1 MEKRKRSEIEP
12 QRLRPAHLPSDSI
25 NPFSRSPGQL
35 LQFSFVGLT
44 DTDEDPSEKIPLF
57 PHRGLDHG
65 SSYRIES
72 ESDGEKEDEQDKR
85 NKDPNKDPS
94 QKEKRFLN
102 LLQATQQ
109 FIDQSQISRAA
120 RAYGLLLQMQPRGY
134 PTDVR
139 YYNLWAIG
147 AEILMRE
154 GEKPPQSGDE
164 ALKWKRRWGSA
175 ANMDKVRAY
184 FETLIQ
190 QHPYDHKRPRTICAL
205 DFWLALLSCEIYNT
219 HTEQL
224 IALED
229 ADEGI
234 DEIEEEGEH
243 GQPWDMEIGDPSEF
257 TDRVAEPMESSIPG
271 REDRLAKRKDT
282 IRLQALAS
290 MKDVAEKMDRLAQ
303 DRPYS
308 KHDQF
313 LRLRAMVSLYISDLV
328 LPVVPTPYLVMQRAE
343 EERESEQITA
353 RRYLA
358 RLREVGGELD
368 SFSKSILGVED
379 DMSENVQRPMFSSL
393 PFRTG

>member
-12 QRLRPAHLPSDSI
+12 QRLIPAHLPSDSI

-65 SSYRIES
+65 SSYRLES
-72 ESDGEKEDEQDKR
+72 ESDGDNENEYAKR
-85 NKDPNKDPS
+85 RNDTNKDPS
-94 QKEKRFLN
+94 QKERRFLN

-109 FIDQSQISRAA
+109 FIDQDQISRAA

-134 PTDVR
+134 ATDVR

-164 ALKWKRRWGSA
+164 ASQRKRRWGSA

-190 QHPYDHKRPRTICAL
+190 QHPYDHKRPRTVCAL

-219 HTEQL
+219 YTEQL

-229 ADEGI
+229 ADG
-234 DEIEEEGEH
+234 DVDGIEEEGEH
-243 GQPWDMEIGDPSEF
+243 AQPWDMEVGDPSDLA
-257 TDRVAEPMESSIPG
+257 DRVSEPMESSILA
-271 REDRLAKRKDT
+271 REDRLARRKDT
-282 IRLQALAS
+282 IRLRALAT
-290 MKDVAEKMDRLAQ
+290 MKGVAEKMDRLIQ

-308 KHDQF
+308 KNDQF
-313 LRLRAMVSLYISDLV
+313 LRLRAMVSLYISDLI
-328 LPVVPTPYLVMQRAE
+328 LPVVPTPYLGMQKAE
-343 EERESEQITA
+343 EERESEQIIA

-358 RLREVGGELD
+358 RFRDVGGELD
-368 SFSKSILGVED
+368 SFSKSILDVEGD
-379 DMSENVQRPMFSSL
+379 NSENIQGPIFSSL